1 MTPDEQQLIS
11 SLFERLSKA
20 DTAPKDP
27 EAEQLIQQKV
37 SQFPSAPYLLAQ
49 SVVVQ
54 EHALANAQARI
65 ADLEKQVAAA
75 SQKGASHGGFLSG
88 LFGGHKDQDAPPPVP
103 SQAQQVQPQRQAYAP
118 APAQGQSAPQGQY
131 APPPPMPYPST
142 VNMQPNTGSSFL
154 KGALTTAAGVA
165 GGSLLFQGIENLIG
179 HNAGPFSGGLGGGQA
194 GFFPQGGGQ
203 PTEVVNN
210 YYMDDNAGDRGQTV
224 QDATPGD
231 QGYADQNANYDPN
244 QDDGGYDNVSD
255 ASDVVDDSSGGDV
268 SSDDSTFV

>member
-1 MTPDEQQLIS
+1 MTPDEQHLIS
-11 SLFERLSKA
+11 SLFERLKKA

-27 EAEQLIQQKV
+27 EAEQLIRQKV
-37 SQFPSAPYLLAQ
+37 TEAPSAPYLLAQ
-49 SVVVQ
+49 SVLVQ

-75 SQKGASHGGFLSG
+75 SQKSSSHGGFLSG

-103 SQAQQVQPQRQAYAP
+103 PQPQQVQPQQVQPQRQAYAP
-118 APAQGQSAPQGQY
+118 AQGQY

-154 KGALTTAAGVA
+154 KGALATAAGVA

-179 HNAGPFSGGLGGGQA
+179 HNAGPFSGAMGGGQA
-194 GFFPQGGGQ
+194 GFFPPGGEQ

-210 YYMDDNAGDRGQTV
+210 YYMDDNAGDRSQNV
-224 QDATPGD
+224 QDVNPGD
-231 QGYADQNANYDPN
+231 QGYADQTANYDPN

-255 ASDVVDDSSGGDV
+255 VDNVVDDSSGGDI
-268 SSDDSTFV
+268 SNDDSTFV